1 MRFRF
6 CGDLDC
12 PDWVLAEISTLSKLT
27 SVKIKLLCIQVI
39 KDLLA
44 AGMDYDKVYKLT
56 SDAKFET
63 GDVKASI
70 AVLSFILCSAAK
82 YNVDGESLSNEL
94 QQLGLP
100 KEHATALTK
109 SYSDSLE
116 KLQTQLRK
124 QSLRL
129 SQLDGVE
136 WRVDH
141 IISSSQLKN
150 IDEPSVQLKLN
161 VREHNTDNI
170 IPVTFTVSADKF
182 RVLLSE
188 LKHADSI
195 MENLT
200 S

>member
-12 PDWVLAEISTLSKLT
+12 PDWVLAEISTLSKIT
-27 SVKIKLLCIQVI
+27 SVKMKLLCIQVI
-39 KDLLA
+39 RDML
-44 AGMDYDKVYKLT
+44 GEQIDYDKVYKIT

-70 AVLSFILCSAAK
+70 AALTFILCSAAK
-82 YNVDGESLSNEL
+82 YNVDEESLSNEL

-100 KEHATALTK
+100 KEHTTSLCR

-116 KLQTQLRK
+116 KMQLQLRK

-129 SQLDGVE
+129 SQLDGLE
-136 WRVDH
+136 WRIDY
-141 IISSSQLKN
+141 IISSSELKDIN
-150 IDEPSVQLKLN
+150 EPYVQLKMKINDLDL
-161 VREHNTDNI
+161 HSTK
-170 IPVTFTVSADKF
+170 PVSFSILADKF
-182 RVLLSE
+182 RVLLNE
-188 LKHADSI
+188 LKMAEQ
-195 MENLT
+195 MMNNL